1 RPPRTRRA
9 GRRPVGQRPRPAG
22 LRGPRAWRSARGLRS
37 VHERTPYRP
46 GPRAGCA
53 IARAPVRRAENS
65 AVKAFPARPADI
77 NPVGGPYPFSN
88 IGRGGAGMRDYIR
101 KRVVD
106 VSHYIVESRAT
117 VRQAAAVFG
126 VSKST
131 VHKDVTERLPRV
143 SKDLARKVKRI
154 LDLNKAERHIRG
166 GEATRRKYRSHGC
179 RAS

>member
-1 RPPRTRRA
+1 
-9 GRRPVGQRPRPAG
+9 
-22 LRGPRAWRSARGLRS
+22 
-37 VHERTPYRP
+37 
-46 GPRAGCA
+46 
-53 IARAPVRRAENS
+53 
-65 AVKAFPARPADI
+65 
-77 NPVGGPYPFSN
+77 
-88 IGRGGAGMRDYIR
+88 MRDYIR

-106 VSHYIVESRAT
+106 VSRYIVDTKAT

-166 GEATRRKYRSHGC
+166 GEATRRKYRRNQK